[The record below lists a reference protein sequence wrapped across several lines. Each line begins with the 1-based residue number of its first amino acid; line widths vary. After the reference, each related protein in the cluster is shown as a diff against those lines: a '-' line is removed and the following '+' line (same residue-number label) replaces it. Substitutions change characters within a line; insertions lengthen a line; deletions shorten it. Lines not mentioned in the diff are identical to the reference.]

1 MDNSQSRAVREE
13 KVFLVF
19 VPHQT
24 NLPALSEKQVG
35 DWIVEPGR
43 KPAYPGQTVTW
54 QTVPEAELEL
64 FLPDV
69 FESLTTSAR
78 GVASARVKSD
88 APSGL
93 YAYEAYCDGQLATG
107 GSSPSVII
115 DP

>member
-1 MDNSQSRAVREE
+1 MDHSRSRATRED
-13 KVFLVF
+13 KVLLVF
-19 VPHQT
+19 VPHRA

-43 KPAYPGQTVTW
+43 KPVYPGQTVTW
-54 QTVPEAELEL
+54 KTVPAAELEL

-69 FESLTTSAR
+69 FENLTTSAT
-78 GVASARVKSD
+78 GEASATVKSD

-93 YAYEAYCDGQLATG
+93 FLYEAFCNGQLATG